1 MDVIL
6 FVSVQRLCQIG
17 IGVFQT
23 LENEVLQYMEDKF
36 RVGVI
41 ANTHGIRGEVKVYP
55 TTEDPARFRKLK
67 TVLLDI
73 GEKYL
78 ELEIASVKFF
88 KNLVILKFK
97 GIDNI
102 NDVEQY
108 KGMDLYVSR
117 ENAIPLEEGEYYL
130 ADIIGARLI
139 TEEGE
144 DFGELTDI
152 LETGANLVYVV
163 EHEGK
168 EVLLPVIPDCV
179 KNVDVA
185 KQEITVHIMKGLL

>member
-1 MDVIL
+1 
-6 FVSVQRLCQIG
+6 
-17 IGVFQT
+17 
-23 LENEVLQYMEDKF
+23 MEDKF

-41 ANTHGIRGEVKVYP
+41 SNTHGIRGEVKVYP
-55 TTEDPARFRKLK
+55 TTEDPARFRTLK
-67 TVLLDI
+67 TVLLDT
-73 GEKYL
+73 GEEYQ
-78 ELEIASVKFF
+78 ELEIATVKFF

-97 GIDNI
+97 GMDNI

-108 KGMDLYVSR
+108 KGRDLYVSR
-117 ENAIPLEEGEYYL
+117 EDAIPLEEGEYYL

-139 TEEGE
+139 TDEGE

-163 EHEGK
+163 DHEGK

-179 KNVDVA
+179 KNVDVE

>member
-1 MDVIL
+1 
-6 FVSVQRLCQIG
+6 
-17 IGVFQT
+17 
-23 LENEVLQYMEDKF
+23 MEDMF

-55 TTEDPARFRKLK
+55 TTDDVTRYKKLK
-67 TVLLDI
+67 EVLLDT
-73 GEKYL
+73 GKEYKT
-78 ELEIASVKFF
+78 LEIASTRFF
-88 KNLVILKFK
+88 KNLVIVKFK

-102 NDVEQY
+102 NDIEQY
-108 KGMDLYVSR
+108 KGHDLYVTR

-130 ADIIGARLI
+130 ADIIDAKVV

-144 DFGELTDI
+144 DFGILKDV

-168 EVLLPVIPDCV
+168 EVPLPVIPECV
-179 KNVDVA
+179 KNVDASAGIV
-185 KQEITVHIMKGLL
+185 TVHIMKGLV

>member
-1 MDVIL
+1 
-6 FVSVQRLCQIG
+6 
-17 IGVFQT
+17 
-23 LENEVLQYMEDKF
+23 MEDKF

-41 ANTHGIRGEVKVYP
+41 TNTHGIRGEVKVYP
-55 TTEDPARFRKLK
+55 TTEDPARYKKLK
-67 TVLLDI
+67 TVLLDT
-73 GEKYL
+73 GKEYL
-78 ELEIASVKFF
+78 ELQIASVKFF
-88 KNLVILKFK
+88 KNLVIVKFK

-108 KGMDLYVSR
+108 KGMDLYVTR
-117 ENAIPLEEGEYYL
+117 EDAIPLEEGEYYL
-130 ADIIGARLI
+130 ADIMGAKVI

-144 DFGELTDI
+144 VFGELTDI
-152 LETGANLVYVV
+152 LETGANLVYIV

-179 KNVDVA
+179 KKVDVE

>member
-1 MDVIL
+1 
-6 FVSVQRLCQIG
+6 
-17 IGVFQT
+17 
-23 LENEVLQYMEDKF
+23 MEDKF

-41 ANTHGIRGEVKVYP
+41 SNTHGIRGEVKVYP
-55 TTEDPARFRKLK
+55 TTEDPARFRDLK
-67 TVLLDI
+67 TVLLDTG
-73 GEKYL
+73 GEYL
-78 ELEIASVKFF
+78 ELEIATVKFF

-117 ENAIPLEEGEYYL
+117 EDAIPLEEGEYYL

-139 TEEGE
+139 TDEGE

-179 KNVDVA
+179 KHVDVE